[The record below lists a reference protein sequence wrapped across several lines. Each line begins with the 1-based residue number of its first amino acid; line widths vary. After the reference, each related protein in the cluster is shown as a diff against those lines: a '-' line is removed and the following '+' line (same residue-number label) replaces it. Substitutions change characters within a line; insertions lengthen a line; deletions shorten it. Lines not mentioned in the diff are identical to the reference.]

1 MTLCDCSLMT
11 KKKRKYTPQ
20 VWRAGVFIRKPIKM
34 LHSRP
39 LFVTIV
45 LFRLD
50 SSCFWDSFMYCSNL
64 TGTGAYKWSRLF
76 HGYKI
81 SLCDDWNSLECCISN
96 NWINKDHTYCHAEV
110 TYGSVDLWTKAMPST
125 LKVQKKIAPFFFF
138 FAINI

>member
-45 LFRLD
+45 LFTVFGIL
-50 SSCFWDSFMYCSNL
+50 SCTVLIWQEQGHISGLGCSMVIRFLYVMIGILWNAVFPTIGL
-64 TGTGAYKWSRLF
+64 TKITLIVMQKWHMDQWICEL
-76 HGYKI
+76 K
-81 SLCDDWNSLECCISN
+81 LCPL
-96 NWINKDHTYCHAEV
+96 
-110 TYGSVDLWTKAMPST
+110 LWKFR
-125 LKVQKKIAPFFFF
+125 KKLHLFFFF
-138 FAINI
+138 PSIFK